1 MDFAGQ
7 RNMSDAACSSTFF
20 KATMALNLVLLIGN
34 GLVLALLA
42 FKLLRQRKEFE
53 KLQTGPTRARAKND
67 DHYEPV
73 RVSDANAKVRAKVEL
88 AKTMP
93 EEGIY
98 HVPQESGYVND
109 STVKKNL
116 SYLEVTA

>member
-1 MDFAGQ
+1 
-7 RNMSDAACSSTFF
+7 MSDAACSSTFF
-20 KATMALNLVLLIGN
+20 KATMALNLVLLISN

-42 FKLLRQRKEFE
+42 FKLLKQRKEFE
-53 KLQTGPTRARAKND
+53 KLQSGTTGRVVCE

-73 RVSDANAKVRAKVEL
+73 IVRDSNAKVRAKVEQ
-88 AKTMP
+88 AKNMP

-98 HVPQESGYVND
+98 HEPKETAYIND

>member
-1 MDFAGQ
+1 
-7 RNMSDAACSSTFF
+7 MSDAACSSTFF

-42 FKLLRQRKEFE
+42 FKLLKQRKDFE
-53 KLQTGPTRARAKND
+53 KLQTRTGTRGKGAMIDA
-67 DHYEPV
+67 HYEPV
-73 RVSDANAKVRAKVEL
+73 GVTDTNAKICAKVEQV
-88 AKTMP
+88 KTMP

-98 HVPQESGYVND
+98 HVPQETAYIND
-109 STVKKNL
+109 NAVKKNL

>member
-1 MDFAGQ
+1 
-7 RNMSDAACSSTFF
+7 MSDAACSSTFF

-42 FKLLRQRKEFE
+42 FKLLKQRKEFE
-53 KLQTGPTRARAKND
+53 KLQTGITGRVAND

-73 RVSDANAKVRAKVEL
+73 RIVDPNAKVRAKVEQ
-88 AKTMP
+88 AKSMP

-98 HVPQESGYVND
+98 HVPQESAYIND
-109 STVKKNL
+109 STAKKNL

>member
-1 MDFAGQ
+1 MQAGS
-7 RNMSDAACSSTFF
+7 MSDAACSSTFF

-42 FKLLRQRKEFE
+42 FKLLKQRKEFE
-53 KLQTGPTRARAKND
+53 KLQTRTGGKGTMIDA
-67 DHYEPV
+67 HYEPV
-73 RVSDANAKVRAKVEL
+73 RVTDNNAKICAKVEEV
-88 AKTMP
+88 KSMP

-98 HVPQESGYVND
+98 HVPQESAYIND
-109 STVKKNL
+109 NAVKKNL

>member
-1 MDFAGQ
+1 
-7 RNMSDAACSSTFF
+7 MSGSACDSTFF

-42 FKLLRQRKEFE
+42 FKLLKQRKEFE
-53 KLQTGPTRARAKND
+53 KLQVGPSGTIGSDAL
-67 DHYEPV
+67 YEPV
-73 RVSDANAKVRAKVEL
+73 RVAADPNAKVRAKVEE
-88 AKTMP
+88 AKGMP

-98 HVPQESGYVND
+98 HVPQESAYIND